1 MKMKETRLELEE
13 QIMDCWGVVSD
24 VGLLLYVEGG
34 DKGAMVK
41 AIQTIYEMKFQKL
54 FDTFEKLLE
63 ENEL

>member
-1 MKMKETRLELEE
+1 MKETRLELEE